1 MAACRGFFE
10 WVLKLLNLVVM
21 AVGLAMVGYG
31 AYLLV
36 MWLQVLPTPPPPLP
50 PSPSPPSP
58 SPPSPLP
65 PSPSPP
71 SPSPAAVA
79 PNDELVR
86 LGRPL
91 LLLVDLSL
99 SDGTSERLSSA
110 WFIFTFIGV
119 GVVLF
124 ITSIFGC
131 AGARNGCCLSIYSF
145 LIILFVLVELAAG
158 GFIFFNHSW
167 KEVIP
172 DDRTGN
178 FDMMYNFLKE
188 NWRIVKWVALGAVI
202 FEALL
207 FTVAIIVQSGN
218 QADYDS
224 DDEYITQPSG
234 QTGLRQPLM
243 NQQQAGTDPRVPN
256 LDYRP
261 IRNDAWSQRL
271 REKYGVDNFDPNRF
285 QQATISPAEQRN
297 RCSIL

>member
-1 MAACRGFFE
+1 VRAERSARLPAPSAMACRGFFE
-10 WVLKLLNLVVM
+10 CVLKLLNLVVM

-36 MWLQVLPTPPPPLP
+36 MWLQV
-50 PSPSPPSP
+50 
-58 SPPSPLP
+58 
-65 PSPSPP
+65 
-71 SPSPAAVA
+71 AVA
-79 PNDELVR
+79 ASGELVR

-91 LLLVDLSL
+91 LLLVEAAAL
-99 SDGTSERLSSA
+99 SDGTAKRLSSA
-110 WFIFTFIGV
+110 WFIFAVIGV

-145 LIILFVLVELAAG
+145 LIILFILVELAAG
-158 GFIFFNHSW
+158 GFIFFNHNW
-167 KEVIP
+167 KEVVP
-172 DDRTGN
+172 VDKTGN

-188 NWRIVKWVALGAVI
+188 NWRIAKWVALGAVI

-224 DDEYITQPSG
+224 DDEYIGPRSG
-234 QTGLRQPLM
+234 IRQPLV
-243 NQQQAGTDPRVPN
+243 NQHQQAAADPRVPN

-261 IRNDAWSQRL
+261 IRNDAWSQRM
-271 REKYGVDNFDPNRF
+271 REKYGVDSFDPNRF

-297 RCSIL
+297 RCTIL

>member
-1 MAACRGFFE
+1 MACRGFFE
-10 WVLKLLNLVVM
+10 CILKLLNLIVM

-36 MWLQVLPTPPPPLP
+36 MWLQVVPPPAPPLP
-50 PSPSPPSP
+50 PSPAPVG
-58 SPPSPLP
+58 
-65 PSPSPP
+65 
-71 SPSPAAVA
+71 VA
-79 PNDELVR
+79 GGGELVR
-86 LGRPL
+86 FGRPL
-91 LLLVDLSL
+91 LLLVDASSL

-110 WFIFTFIGV
+110 WFIFAFIGV
-119 GVVLF
+119 GAVLF

-145 LIILFVLVELAAG
+145 LIILFILVELAAG
-158 GFIFFNHSW
+158 GFTFFNHSW

-172 DDRTGN
+172 VDKTGN
-178 FDMMYNFLKE
+178 FDMMYSFLKE
-188 NWRIVKWVALGAVI
+188 NWRIAKWVALGAVI

-224 DDEYITQPSG
+224 DDEYIGPRSG
-234 QTGLRQPLM
+234 IRQPLV
-243 NQQQAGTDPRVPN
+243 NQQQGAADPRVPN

-261 IRNDAWSQRL
+261 IRNDAWSQRM
-271 REKYGVDNFDPNRF
+271 REKYGVDSFDPNRF

-297 RCSIL
+297 RCTIL

>member
-58 SPPSPLP
+58 LP

-79 PNDELVR
+79 PSDELVR

-119 GVVLF
+119 GVALF

-131 AGARNGCCLSIYSF
+131 AGARNGCCLN
-145 LIILFVLVELAAG
+145 
-158 GFIFFNHSW
+158 IF
-167 KEVIP
+167 IP

-178 FDMMYNFLKE
+178 FDMMYSFLKE

-207 FTVAIIVQSGN
+207 FTVAIIVQSSN

-224 DDEYITQPSG
+224 DDEYIGQASR

-243 NQQQAGTDPRVPN
+243 DQQQAGTDPRVPN

-285 QQATISPAEQRN
+285 QQATISPAEQRS
-297 RCSIL
+297 RCTIL

>member
-1 MAACRGFFE
+1 
-10 WVLKLLNLVVM
+10 
-21 AVGLAMVGYG
+21 
-31 AYLLV
+31 
-36 MWLQVLPTPPPPLP
+36 
-50 PSPSPPSP
+50 
-58 SPPSPLP
+58 
-65 PSPSPP
+65 
-71 SPSPAAVA
+71 
-79 PNDELVR
+79 
-86 LGRPL
+86 
-91 LLLVDLSL
+91 
-99 SDGTSERLSSA
+99 
-110 WFIFTFIGV
+110 
-119 GVVLF
+119 
-124 ITSIFGC
+124 
-131 AGARNGCCLSIYSF
+131 
-145 LIILFVLVELAAG
+145 
-158 GFIFFNHSW
+158 
-167 KEVIP
+167 
-172 DDRTGN
+172 
-178 FDMMYNFLKE
+178 MMYNFLKE

-224 DDEYITQPSG
+224 DDEYIGQPSG

>member
-1 MAACRGFFE
+1 MVCRGFFE

-21 AVGLAMVGYG
+21 VVGLAMVGYG
-31 AYLLV
+31 TYLLV
-36 MWLQVLPTPPPPLP
+36 MWLQVPPPPPPLP
-50 PSPSPPSP
+50 PSPA
-58 SPPSPLP
+58 
-65 PSPSPP
+65 
-71 SPSPAAVA
+71 PAAVA
-79 PNDELVR
+79 LSGELMP

-91 LLLVDLSL
+91 LLLVDAPL
-99 SDGTSERLSSA
+99 SDATAERLYSA

-119 GVVLF
+119 GVILF

-145 LIILFVLVELAAG
+145 LIILFILVELAAG

-172 DDRTGN
+172 VDKTGN
-178 FDMMYNFLKE
+178 FDMMYSFLKE
-188 NWRIVKWVALGAVI
+188 NWRIAKWVALGAVI

-224 DDEYITQPSG
+224 DDEYIGPRSG
-234 QTGLRQPLM
+234 VRQPLV
-243 NQQQAGTDPRVPN
+243 NQQDPADPRVRN

-285 QQATISPAEQRN
+285 GQATISPAEQRN
-297 RCSIL
+297 RCTIL

>member
-1 MAACRGFFE
+1 MACRGFFE
-10 WVLKLLNLVVM
+10 CVLKLLNLVVM

-36 MWLQVLPTPPPPLP
+36 MWLQVAPLP
-50 PSPSPPSP
+50 PPA
-58 SPPSPLP
+58 
-65 PSPSPP
+65 PP
-71 SPSPAAVA
+71 SPSPAAV
-79 PNDELVR
+79 PPGGGELVR

-91 LLLVDLSL
+91 LLLVDASL
-99 SDGTSERLSSA
+99 SDGTAERLSSA
-110 WFIFTFIGV
+110 WFIFAFIGV
-119 GVVLF
+119 GAILF

-145 LIILFVLVELAAG
+145 LIILFILVELGAG

-172 DDRTGN
+172 VDKTGN
-178 FDMMYNFLKE
+178 FDMMYSFLKE
-188 NWRIVKWVALGAVI
+188 NWRIAKWVAFGAVI

-224 DDEYITQPSG
+224 DDEYIGARSG
-234 QTGLRQPLM
+234 IRQPLV
-243 NQQQAGTDPRVPN
+243 NQQATTADPRVPN

-261 IRNDAWSQRL
+261 IRNDAWSQRM
-271 REKYGVDNFDPNRF
+271 REKYGVDSFDPNRF
-285 QQATISPAEQRN
+285 QPATISPAEQRN
-297 RCSIL
+297 QCTIL